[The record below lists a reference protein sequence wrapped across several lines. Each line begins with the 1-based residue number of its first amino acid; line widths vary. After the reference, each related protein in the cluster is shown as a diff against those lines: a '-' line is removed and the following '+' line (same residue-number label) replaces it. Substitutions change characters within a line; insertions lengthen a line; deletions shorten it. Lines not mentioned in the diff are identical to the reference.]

1 VARYD
6 LEIKKSAQKELD
18 ALNDALFNR
27 VDRKILS
34 LAENPR
40 PSGCKKLRG
49 FRDQWRLRV
58 GEWRVVY
65 IIDDAIKRVIITRV
79 QHRREVY

>member
-1 VARYD
+1 VTRYD

-18 ALNDALFNR
+18 ALFDR

-49 FRDQWRLRV
+49 FRDQWRLRM

>member
-1 VARYD
+1 VARYH

-18 ALNDALFNR
+18 ALDDALFDR

-40 PSGCKKLRG
+40 PTGCKKLRG

>member
-1 VARYD
+1 VTRYD

-18 ALNDALFNR
+18 ALDDALFDR

-40 PSGCKKLRG
+40 PTGCKKLRG

-65 IIDDAIKRVIITRV
+65 LIDDAIKRVIITRV
-79 QHRREVY
+79 QHRR

>member
-1 VARYD
+1 VARYH

-18 ALNDALFNR
+18 ALDDALFDR

-49 FRDQWRLRV
+49 FRDQWRLRM

>member
-1 VARYD
+1 VTRYD

-18 ALNDALFNR
+18 ALDDALFDR
-27 VDRKILS
+27 VDRKILA

-40 PSGCKKLRG
+40 PAGCKKLRG